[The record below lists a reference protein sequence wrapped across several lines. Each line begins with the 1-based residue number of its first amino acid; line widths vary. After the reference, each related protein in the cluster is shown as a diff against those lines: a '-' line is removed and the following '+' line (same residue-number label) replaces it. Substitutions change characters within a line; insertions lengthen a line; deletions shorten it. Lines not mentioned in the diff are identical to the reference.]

1 MLLQVDEISN
11 VVSEA
16 SKSFA
21 TVFTCGGVGPTH
33 DDVTYEAISKSLGLQ
48 LEKNEKLLKFYEK
61 LIAKQPEF
69 QRLSNTPSPCE
80 VIFVNG
86 EGNQS

>member
-1 MLLQVDEISN
+1 MLLQVDEISSAVN
-11 VVSEA
+11 EA

-33 DDVTYEAISKSLGLQ
+33 DDVTNEAIAKSLGLK
-48 LEKNEKLLKFYEK
+48 LEKNEALLKFYEK
-61 LIAKQPEF
+61 LIIKQPEF
-69 QRLSNTPSPCE
+69 QRLANTPSPCE

-86 EGNQS
+86 EGN